1 MFSGIGMMIEGD
13 FLGGFKKIGLGLMR
27 ILTAPFQ
34 AMIDVAIGTINALIR
49 LGNKIPGVNMSEF
62 GDVDIMESMGM
73 GGEVDSVK
81 EELGGGEEEES
92 GEIGLA
98 RGCIVTSPT
107 RALIGEGGEPEAV
120 IPLSKAKSMGFG
132 GNEKVIQLL
141 ERLISVVEKGGVV
154 ELDGN
159 KVGTAL
165 GMVSYKTQ

>member
-1 MFSGIGMMIEGD
+1 
-13 FLGGFKKIGLGLMR
+13 
-27 ILTAPFQ
+27 
-34 AMIDVAIGTINALIR
+34 
-49 LGNKIPGVNMSEF
+49 
-62 GDVDIMESMGM
+62 M

-81 EELGGGEEEES
+81 EELGGGEEEEE

-98 RGCIVTSPT
+98 RGGIVTSPT